1 MLRNYTFY
9 HRYPVPQEYNEMV
22 DFILRKWK
30 YLEKEFG
37 TYRDGFNIWKDQRRT
52 HFKNKRGRMGLDIPE
67 VKAKREIYGKRKGGS
82 AGNGLTDFKRVCVMW
97 GVNNFLPPMGEGE
110 DEETIAAHE
119 KRLQHQSQLSIEKQD
134 KLVVKRLLDL
144 TYSKRRKL
152 LGTDYTK
159 ISTILELYLI
169 LCSEQQ
175 VNEKSFCLYLHS
187 SNSYV
192 C

>member
-1 MLRNYTFY
+1 M
-9 HRYPVPQEYNEMV
+9 
-22 DFILRKWK
+22 
-30 YLEKEFG
+30 
-37 TYRDGFNIWKDQRRT
+37 RT

-82 AGNGLTDFKRVCVMW
+82 ASNGLTDFKRVCVMW
-97 GVNNFLPPMGEGE
+97 GVKNFLPPMGEGE

-119 KRLQHQSQLSIEKQD
+119 KRFQHQNQLSIEKQD

-144 TYSKRRKL
+144 KYSKRRKL
-152 LGTDYTK
+152 LVTDYTK
-159 ISTILELYLI
+159 ISNILELYPI

>member
-1 MLRNYTFY
+1 
-9 HRYPVPQEYNEMV
+9 
-22 DFILRKWK
+22 
-30 YLEKEFG
+30 
-37 TYRDGFNIWKDQRRT
+37 
-52 HFKNKRGRMGLDIPE
+52 MGLDIPE

-82 AGNGLTDFKRVCVMW
+82 AGNGLTDFKKVCVMW
-97 GVNNFLPPMGEGE
+97 GVKNFLPPMMGKGE
-110 DEETIAAHE
+110 DEETMAAHE

-144 TYSKRRKL
+144 AYSKRWKL
-152 LGTDYTK
+152 LVTDYTK

-175 VNEKSFCLYLHS
+175 VNEKPFGLYLLS
-187 SNSYV
+187 LNTLV